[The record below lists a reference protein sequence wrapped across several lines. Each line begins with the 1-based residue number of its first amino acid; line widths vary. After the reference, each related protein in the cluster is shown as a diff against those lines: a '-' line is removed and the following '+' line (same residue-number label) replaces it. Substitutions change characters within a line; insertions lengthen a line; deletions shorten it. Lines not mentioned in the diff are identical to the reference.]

1 MKQPKNSSKSPP
13 PPPDLIEAAKEA
25 DSEVEKDVME
35 KLGSFMEAMQPA
47 ERRALESTSLA
58 LASKIV
64 GEPIASDQAM
74 QAFAVALTA
83 LNAYRDSTGEGPIDP
98 EAVNPMMLDSML
110 EAMIRDED
118 FMEFI
123 AGEVELEEDTM
134 DEDLEEGKD
143 SMVEPAESL
152 MNRRSTLM
160 GAI

>member
-25 DSEVEKDVME
+25 DSEVEMDVME

-134 DEDLEEGKD
+134 DEDLEEGED

-152 MNRRSTLM
+152 MNRRTTLM

>member
-1 MKQPKNSSKSPP
+1 
-13 PPPDLIEAAKEA
+13 
-25 DSEVEKDVME
+25 
-35 KLGSFMEAMQPA
+35 
-47 ERRALESTSLA
+47 
-58 LASKIV
+58 
-64 GEPIASDQAM
+64 M

-134 DEDLEEGKD
+134 DEDLEEAEG

-152 MNRRSTLM
+152 MNRRTTLM

>member
-47 ERRALESTSLA
+47 ERRALEAASLA
-58 LASKIV
+58 LASKVV
-64 GEPIASDQAM
+64 GEAIARDQAM

-83 LNAYRDSTGEGPIDP
+83 LNTYRESTGESPIDP
-98 EAVNPMMLDSML
+98 EAVNPMMLASML
-110 EAMIRDED
+110 EELMQDQD

-134 DEDLEEGKD
+134 DEDLEEAEG